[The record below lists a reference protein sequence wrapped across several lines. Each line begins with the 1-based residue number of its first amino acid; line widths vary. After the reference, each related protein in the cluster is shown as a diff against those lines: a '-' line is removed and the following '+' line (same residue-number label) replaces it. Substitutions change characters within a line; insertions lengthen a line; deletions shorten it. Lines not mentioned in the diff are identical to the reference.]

1 MSPDLESN
9 TRALAG
15 LPSPCVRATVKLLLD
30 WKALSQGKSE
40 QSVCGGGGQDRGWDR
55 RQERRDQGAGG
66 CEQGVSSSQVRVLHT
81 ILWGGSGMEQLGAGC
96 CSNIK
101 CPQCLNIVFPSTF
114 WAPW

>member
-66 CEQGVSSSQVRVLHT
+66 CEQRPLFPSSCTAHDP
-81 ILWGGSGMEQLGAGC
+81 LGRIRDGAAGC
-96 CSNIK
+96 WVLLKYQVPTVS
-101 CPQCLNIVFPSTF
+101 
-114 WAPW
+114 

>member
-40 QSVCGGGGQDRGWDR
+40 QSVCVGGGRTEGGTEDKREEIKE
-55 RQERRDQGAGG
+55 QE
-66 CEQGVSSSQVRVLHT
+66 GVSRGRSSQVRVLHT

>member
-40 QSVCGGGGQDRGWDR
+40 QSVCVGGGAGPRVGQKTREKRSRSR
-55 RQERRDQGAGG
+55 R
-66 CEQGVSSSQVRVLHT
+66 V
-81 ILWGGSGMEQLGAGC
+81 
-96 CSNIK
+96 
-101 CPQCLNIVFPSTF
+101 
-114 WAPW
+114 